1 MSLTIDQIKKKKIKL
16 ESSVLK
22 LLQDFE
28 KDASTFVG
36 YIDTER
42 KPSKETKKNDI
53 SDSVAIPEPE
63 RDGPLINININLR
76 FDI

>member
-1 MSLTIDQIKKKKIKL
+1 MSLTIDQIKEKKIEL

-28 KDASTFVG
+28 KDVDTFVG

-42 KPSKETKKNDI
+42 KPSKKTKKNDI
-53 SDSVAIPEPE
+53 SNSVEIPGPE
-63 RDGPLINININLR
+63 RDGPLINVNINLR